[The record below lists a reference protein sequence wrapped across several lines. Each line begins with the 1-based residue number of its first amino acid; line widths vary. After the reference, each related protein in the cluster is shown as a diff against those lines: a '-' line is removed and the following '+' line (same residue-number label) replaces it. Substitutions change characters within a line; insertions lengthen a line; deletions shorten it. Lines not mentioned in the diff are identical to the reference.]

1 MENKDYIVALDLG
14 CSSVKL
20 ALGSVSEDWLTV
32 EDVVCEELASDGMS
46 RGAITNRQ
54 TVSEAIRRA
63 VLKLEKNNG
72 IRISD
77 IHTCVA
83 DKNVKCAT
91 HDYYVFVSN
100 KDGEITKE
108 DVNKLHDG
116 MNNVTAEEGVR
127 ILERIPQCY
136 RVHNGGQVDTVISPI
151 GRFGKKLASTFTF
164 VFGSEAMIS
173 RYEQTLTGLSPR
185 LVPDTIS
192 AGPMLAIEATASS
205 EDREL
210 GCVVV
215 DLGHDTTNLCICKDN
230 IIRYVRTIP
239 LGSHDINNDIRE
251 FGIPVNRI
259 ESIKRTH
266 GNALASSITEDTAI
280 KASSSAKRAALI
292 TTKNLASIIEHRL
305 KDITKFIKEEIAD
318 SGYADQL
325 QAGVILTGGGANLK
339 NVDAMMEQE
348 LGMDVRIARPDMHVS
363 PVDGREELLEQPE
376 FATVI
381 GMLQNAKN
389 KRKYN
394 NVEVIRSIGISTPAP
409 APREVKPT
417 PTPVATPAPTVAK
430 PTTPEPQ
437 PIVQPT
443 PQPVVQPTPA
453 VQPERHNTSAMD
465 DEVESENNKNSLL
478 EKIKSKTADIINKG
492 AKEENTAKTETTE
505 GGDIDNG
512 GNIGLEGGDKAP
524 KRGWLK
530 RIIDTIFPVDVEGDE
545 YDE

>member
-1 MENKDYIVALDLG
+1 MENKNYIVALDLG

-32 EDVVCEELASDGMS
+32 EDVVSEELASDGMS

-83 DKNVKCAT
+83 DKNVKCTT

-136 RVHNGGQVDTVISPI
+136 RVHNGSQVDTVISPI

-164 VFGSEAMIS
+164 VFGSEAMIT
-173 RYEQTLTGLSPR
+173 RYEQTLTGLSPV
-185 LVPDTIS
+185 LIPNTIS

-280 KASSSAKRAALI
+280 KASSTAKRAALI
-292 TTKNLASIIEHRL
+292 TSKNLASIIEHRL
-305 KDITKFIKEEIAD
+305 KDITKYIKEEIAD

-339 NVDAMMEQE
+339 NIDAMMEQE
-348 LGMDVRIARPDMHVS
+348 LGMDVRIARPDMHVT
-363 PVDGREELLEQPE
+363 PADGREEILEQPE

-381 GMLQNAKN
+381 GMLHNAKN
-389 KRKYN
+389 KQKYN
-394 NVEVIRSIGISTPAP
+394 KVEVIRSIGSISTPTPAP
-409 APREVKPT
+409 APVPT
-417 PTPVATPAPTVAK
+417 PTPVTPTPAPIPTPK
-430 PTTPEPQ
+430 PTPVEPKQPVVEKEPIKQATPEP
-437 PIVQPT
+437 VQ
-443 PQPVVQPTPA
+443 Q
-453 VQPERHNTSAMD
+453 
-465 DEVESENNKNSLL
+465 VESDGNDNGKKVSFVD
-478 EKIKSKTADIINKG
+478 KILKKTSELVNGDSQDD
-492 AKEENTAKTETTE
+492 TDFE
-505 GGDIDNG
+505 GGNNVSDNKDNEQRDL
-512 GNIGLEGGDKAP
+512 GNNENPP
-524 KRGWLK
+524 KRRWYQRL
-530 RIIDTIFPVDVEGDE
+530 IDQIFPADVEGDE
-545 YDE
+545 YNE